1 MYCRLFSYALL
12 FIFSSLHSQSL
23 KPAFTENVD
32 MQWIVRLDDH
42 TSIDILKSKIP
53 ASALRH
59 VAFKQLMH
67 EPLQLWL
74 IEVPLDHQSEVVHG
88 IKDFRGTQSIHKN
101 RIISSRKT
109 PDDPRLSQQWQ
120 YNNDGLN
127 GGVAGADMEMYKA
140 WNFTTGG
147 VSISGDTI
155 VVCVIDDGI
164 NGNHPDMKENMWVN
178 HMEIPNNG
186 IDDDANGYIDDYRGW
201 NIATSN
207 DDVWSGGGHGTPVAG
222 IIGAKGNNG
231 LGVSGVNWNI
241 KLMAVDYGSANEANA
256 LAAYGYAYSMRKLY
270 NESKG
275 QKGAYIVATNASW
288 GVNDAKAEDAPLWC
302 DLYDKLGELGIM
314 NVAATTNNETDV
326 DTDGDLPTTCTSEFL
341 ISVTNLN
348 KSDIKQT
355 AGYGR
360 KSIDLGAYGHQAYTV
375 TRSDYGTFGGTSGAT
390 PHVTGV
396 VALLYSIPCEV
407 FDSIVKSNPSGAA
420 LIVKDMILHGTENI
434 NSLEGITTT
443 NGKLNAFRSVSNL
456 STLCMKNAP
465 PAGIIIDADDEKVKI
480 SWIRGDE
487 ASVKIRYRKLDALDW
502 IILDSFANGDT
513 IGGLDFCTEYEVQIG
528 SKLGLLPSEFS
539 YSKFFTT
546 AGCCTLP
553 QIRNIV
559 TTDEIISFDWFTS
572 ADATLNIKYRPF
584 ESVDTLSVFM
594 TGIFTLDSLAKCKA
608 YVFNVQAQC
617 TKYGN
622 ESPVSGDIIISTSC
636 DQCTA
641 LNYCDLI
648 VDNKEEWIESVD
660 IDGDEFV
667 SQQGAGGY
675 NSFAGAKEY
684 ILKADSIYNITL
696 TPGYKGTAYSE
707 YFYVFIDYN
716 QDGIWT
722 ANERIFYTPEGVR
735 ESVTGQFEVPND
747 SKLGYTRMRVMMS
760 YDTLSGAC
768 DQTKLEFGEVED
780 FCVQII
786 APNCIFDNTLKSVAS
801 LNSLKFYVESPLQPQ
816 DSIQL
821 YYREVGS
828 SEYLIS
834 TFRDTLIINELKKC
848 TEYEYYIEANCSDAS
863 KFVSDVKKAKTLC
876 IDNTEN
882 IFTNIKVFPNPTWG
896 DLLISLDGKGKVNT
910 NDIIIKDLVG
920 KIYFP
925 AIRSI
930 DENGVHIDLQNLP
943 SGVYLMHYDRQIE
956 YKHHAIKIVK
966 L

>member
-572 ADATLNIKYRPF
+572 ADATLNITYRPF
-584 ESVDTLSVFM
+584 ESVDTLSVFT

-648 VDNKEEWIESVD
+648 VDNKEEWIESVG

-684 ILKADSIYNITL
+684 VLKADSIYNITL

-722 ANERIFYTPEGVR
+722 ADERIFYTPEGVR